1 MAGRSDL
8 VYLELR
14 DAISCIE
21 QKVNLIGIVIE
32 VGIPKKSRG
41 TDYFCT
47 LKMMDISYQ
56 SPGLSVIFFAENK
69 EKLPHIKSVGDIIRL
84 HSVVMKIHDGD
95 VYATFKK
102 KLSSFALFYGK
113 FSEDISPY
121 QDSSGLQIID
131 TDKLLI
137 KNLRTWLVGNQ
148 FDTGTNEL
156 LLPLK
161 DIKVGKSFDLI
172 CKIICAREFPEDRWL
187 LFVWDGTDAPP
198 ISLPMKLD
206 DGDNQLPLL
215 LEPLPLPRNALC
227 TFPCL
232 GTILRVIIDKE
243 LGLQVQGGGQWV
255 KLRNLSYEV
264 RFGLWQGVLW
274 PSSQLRL
281 LSNED
286 KAVIHLERCYT
297 ERLSSGL
304 ERLPLSSFPWPSRI
318 TVCGLVP
325 KFFVGKAIYYGFLLI
340 LLPPEGVKQTSRR
353 RSLDEID
360 HEQMPFSTLMD
371 VLTHSEVTYR
381 FKCVVRVVEIYPC
394 RPEVFRSLTT
404 HVYRIRLTLEDPTAR
419 IHAFVFGEDGVK
431 FFGGYPP
438 IDVVTSKTNQLL
450 GITESVGGEEGGNN
464 SRNPPWVQLCLKSY
478 YLDKSDAWATR
489 NYRIFGTTLV
499 A

>member
-84 HSVVMKIHDGD
+84 HSVVMTIHDGD

-102 KLSSFALFYGK
+102 KLSPFALFYGK
-113 FSEDISPY
+113 F
-121 QDSSGLQIID
+121 IID

-215 LEPLPLPRNALC
+215 LEPLPLPRNVLC

-232 GTILRVIIDKE
+232 GTILRVVRPKIVRTPSRVIIDKE

-318 TVCGLVP
+318 T
-325 KFFVGKAIYYGFLLI
+325 
-340 LLPPEGVKQTSRR
+340 
-353 RSLDEID
+353 
-360 HEQMPFSTLMD
+360 
-371 VLTHSEVTYR
+371 
-381 FKCVVRVVEIYPC
+381 
-394 RPEVFRSLTT
+394 
-404 HVYRIRLTLEDPTAR
+404 
-419 IHAFVFGEDGVK
+419 
-431 FFGGYPP
+431 
-438 IDVVTSKTNQLL
+438 
-450 GITESVGGEEGGNN
+450 GN
-464 SRNPPWVQLCLKSY
+464 
-478 YLDKSDAWATR
+478 
-489 NYRIFGTTLV
+489 
-499 A
+499 